1 MVKMKNLLNGN
12 TWLWERGKFMNRRY
26 LMQDMYQ
33 RHLDGDETLKDM
45 PDDEDAFWDPP
56 SEVLIGTSSAFLQA
70 LGYGI
75 DMDDPILVTDYKV
88 GVVYVICIVKER
100 RNVDCF

>member
-1 MVKMKNLLNGN
+1 MKNLLNGN

-33 RHLDGDETLKDM
+33 RHLDGDETLKDL
-45 PDDEDAFWDPP
+45 PEEEDPFWDPP
-56 SEVLIGTSSAFLQA
+56 CEVLIGTSSAFLQA

-88 GVVYVICIVKER
+88 INFCH
-100 RNVDCF
+100 